1 MGQVIEVDVL
11 LTTSHAGHFEFRIGA
26 FDDSKTKG
34 DRIGKLQGHLMEL
47 VSNNKHSKV
56 SRFSKR
62 RG

>member
-26 FDDSKTKG
+26 FDDRKTKG

-47 VSNNKHSKV
+47 VSCTKNTFFQNKNV
-56 SRFSKR
+56 
-62 RG
+62 

>member
-26 FDDSKTKG
+26 FDESKTKG

-47 VSNNKHSKV
+47 VSK
-56 SRFSKR
+56 
-62 RG
+62 